1 MVALDPHLDD
11 AIGLVDGGAGRRDG
25 GRGRGRRRRDLRR
38 RRPSDRKNERGPQHH
53 DVGRRLAGSWHGD
66 GGRRAAIG
74 GAAGAG
80 RLQKPQAEKC
90 PRPPPAEPR
99 AQAAPFPTISACFR
113 GVSQS
118 AMLDWPAQT
127 PVVLTGSAHL
137 FPARS
142 ARAAPGVSPQTA
154 PPMPPMVIDLRRAD
168 DSRDVVHRAV
178 QALAEGRAVAFPTE
192 TDYVIAASARD
203 PAAVGRLV
211 GFAPCIRGEP
221 RLTLAIKGADEALDW
236 APRLSGIGRR
246 IARRCWPGPV
256 AMLVADDHPESLV
269 HRLAPAAREG
279 VIGSG
284 RMRLRAPGHPM
295 LASCL
300 RMLAGPVVLAEPG
313 GADQPPAVTA
323 ADVMSRAEGLA
334 AGAAEQALSLVI
346 DDGRSRYAQP
356 VSTIEVDDTDFR
368 VIHPGIVSEE
378 TLRRLSSLMVLFVC
392 TGNTCRSPMAE
403 TILRKMLAERF
414 GCRSDEVEARG
425 VVVASAGIAAW
436 GGGRASAG
444 AIEAMAEAGCDLS
457 GHESQP
463 LTENLVRQADQI
475 WTMTA
480 AHRAAILAQFPAAG
494 GRVAMLSPDRVDVM
508 DPIGGPL
515 TTYRKCAR
523 QIREHLAIR
532 LDTIIGPVS
541 GRQPAR

>member
-1 MVALDPHLDD
+1 
-11 AIGLVDGGAGRRDG
+11 
-25 GRGRGRRRRDLRR
+25 
-38 RRPSDRKNERGPQHH
+38 
-53 DVGRRLAGSWHGD
+53 
-66 GGRRAAIG
+66 
-74 GAAGAG
+74 
-80 RLQKPQAEKC
+80 
-90 PRPPPAEPR
+90 
-99 AQAAPFPTISACFR
+99 
-113 GVSQS
+113 
-118 AMLDWPAQT
+118 
-127 PVVLTGSAHL
+127 
-137 FPARS
+137 
-142 ARAAPGVSPQTA
+142 
-154 PPMPPMVIDLRRAD
+154 MVIDLRRAD

-300 RMLAGPVVLAEPG
+300 RMLAGPVVLAEPVSPG
-313 GADQPPAVTA
+313 EAAPVTA
-323 ADVMSRAEGLA
+323 AEVIARG
-334 AGAAEQALSLVI
+334 GAALALVI

-356 VSTIEVDDTDFR
+356 ASTIEVESDDFR
-368 VIHPGIVSEE
+368 VVHPGIVSYE

-403 TILRKMLAERF
+403 TIFKQLASERV
-414 GCRSDEVEARG
+414 GCRPEELEEHG

-436 GGGRASAG
+436 AGGSASAG
-444 AIEAMAEAGCDLS
+444 AIEAMHDIGADLS

-463 LTENLVRQADQI
+463 LTEPLVRQADII

-480 AHRAAILAQFPAAG
+480 AHRSAILAQFPEAG
-494 GRVAMLSPDRVDVM
+494 GRTAVLSPDRSDVL
-508 DPIGGPL
+508 DPIGGPMA
-515 TTYRKCAR
+515 TYRACAE
-523 QIREHLAIR
+523 QIRRHLIAR
-532 LDTIIGPVS
+532 LDTLQLKKAS
-541 GRQPAR
+541 LD